1 LFDLLD
7 KVLFLSILKKPYLK
21 TTVEMRLKFFTYK
34 GALLSLSITAAVL
47 SGCGPEEKA
56 EGEDTETVDTAQT
69 TTILNVDGEIFSIPS
84 PIQTAFLL
92 KNSGATYTKDI
103 LNAPGKSSQY
113 SSNFQ
118 RALNL
123 GIYGADLGYVTIYDQ
138 TQDAIGYLNSAKKL
152 ADELGVS
159 GAFDKNTIDRFTK
172 NLGQKD
178 SMLVLVGVAYR
189 ASDAYLKNNDR
200 KDVSGLVLA
209 GGWVESLYFATNVYK
224 TKPNEDVKR
233 RIAEQ
238 KSSLQSLI
246 KLLTQYYSQ
255 PEYTEFIDNLNDLA
269 TVFDGVEFK
278 YTYEKPTTDAEKKV
292 TTINSGSE
300 VKITPE
306 QIESITQKIKSIR
319 SNIVG

>member
-1 LFDLLD
+1 
-7 KVLFLSILKKPYLK
+7 
-21 TTVEMRLKFFTYK
+21 MRLKSIKFRNIVS
-34 GALLSLSITAAVL
+34 LLSVVALFTV
-47 SGCGPEEKA
+47 GCGGGDKKDSDDLPP
-56 EGEDTETVDTAQT
+56 VDSTQSA
-69 TTILNVDGEIFSIPS
+69 IINVNGEIFSIPS
-84 PIQTAFLL
+84 PIQTAFLI
-92 KNSGATYTKDI
+92 KNSGAAYSKDI
-103 LNAPGKSSQY
+103 LNAANKSAQY
-113 SSNFQ
+113 ATNFSK
-118 RALNL
+118 ALNL

-159 GAFDKNTIDRFTK
+159 GAFDTKTLERFQK
-172 NLGQKD
+172 NLGNKD

-189 ASDAYLKNNDR
+189 SSDAYLKNNDR
-200 KDVSGLVLA
+200 SDVSGLVLA
-209 GGWVESLYFATNVYK
+209 GGWIESLYFATNVYK

-255 PEYTEFIDNLNDLA
+255 PEYTEFIDNLNDLS
-269 TVFDGVEFK
+269 TVYDGVEFK

-292 TTINSGSE
+292 TTVNSKTD

-319 SNIVG
+319 SLIVG

>member
-1 LFDLLD
+1 
-7 KVLFLSILKKPYLK
+7 
-21 TTVEMRLKFFTYK
+21 MRLKGIKFRKTLPLLSIA
-34 GALLSLSITAAVL
+34 ALLLA
-47 SGCGPEEKA
+47 GCGGDGSKDSDDLPP
-56 EGEDTETVDTAQT
+56 VDSTQSA
-69 TTILNVDGEIFSIPS
+69 IININGEIFSIPS
-84 PIQTAFLL
+84 PIQTAFLI
-92 KNSGATYTKDI
+92 KNSGAAYSKEV
-103 LNAPGKSSQY
+103 LNAANKSAQY
-113 SSNFQ
+113 STNFSK
-118 RALNL
+118 ALNL

-159 GAFDKNTIDRFTK
+159 GAFDTQTLERFQK
-172 NLGQKD
+172 NLGNKD

-189 ASDAYLKNNDR
+189 SSDAYLKSNDR
-200 KDVSGLVLA
+200 SDVSGLVLA
-209 GGWVESLYFATNVYK
+209 GGWIESLYFATNVYK

-255 PEYTEFIDNLNDLA
+255 PEYTEFIDNLNGLS

-278 YTYEKPTTDAEKKV
+278 YTYEKPSTDADKKM
-292 TTINSGSE
+292 TTVNSKTE
-300 VKITPE
+300 LKISPD

-319 SNIVG
+319 GQIVG